1 MRRSIGEARPL
12 RIALPVVAGF
22 VAVAGAA
29 CSPGHGHR
37 AAPPSTTGTAAPPA
51 TAAPSTTA
59 APPVRPSVA
68 SGTLVRKGPGYRV
81 DVKYPRLVGLTP
93 LTVEDLVNRTIEH
106 LADTDVAAFVS
117 DATKASGS
125 SVPGDSP
132 PTEATSTFETALLD
146 NRLVSLRLVMSEYF
160 AGAAHPTS
168 HLVPLNFDARTGRQ
182 YRMAD
187 LFAPGARYLARL
199 SQLSRPALAKLL
211 GPDADAGTI
220 NEGTTPTAENFEG
233 WSVSPGGLDVTFGE
247 YQVGPYAI
255 GMPRITIPLAA
266 VRDIVAP
273 AGPLGGRG

>member
-12 RIALPVVAGF
+12 RIALPVAAGF

-59 APPVRPSVA
+59 APSVRPSVA

-81 DVKYPRLVGLTP
+81 NVKYPRLLGLTP
-93 LTVEDLVNRTIEH
+93 LTVED
-106 LADTDVAAFVS
+106 
-117 DATKASGS
+117 
-125 SVPGDSP
+125 
-132 PTEATSTFETALLD
+132 
-146 NRLVSLRLVMSEYF
+146 LVMSEYF